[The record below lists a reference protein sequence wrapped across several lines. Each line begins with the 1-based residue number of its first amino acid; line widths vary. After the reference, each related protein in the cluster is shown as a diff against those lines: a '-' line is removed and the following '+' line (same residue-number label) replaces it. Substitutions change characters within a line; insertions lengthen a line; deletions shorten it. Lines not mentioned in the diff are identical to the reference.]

1 MSFLIFLFRSADDV
15 IVVETPY
22 SRVVYDGKTI
32 EIENTRLT
40 HSELKGL
47 CGNNNQDKRD
57 ETVNAQG
64 CFIKSYQ
71 TAALSF
77 RVQSRS
83 CSAMSQQQQQIQQQ
97 QQQIQQQQQQCK
109 TIKNQQQQQKMTVK
123 LAQLAQKESEEC
135 SQMKHALVKQGK
147 TICISQV
154 PVVECGNGCEARS
167 NIEKVVPFTC
177 LPANRPRVAKLYEE
191 KVRRGE
197 ILPELRNMDNA
208 FRSEMKVPSSC
219 AHPGH

>member
-1 MSFLIFLFRSADDV
+1 MLEYLILYIFLFRSADDV

-57 ETVNAQG
+57 ETVTAQG
-64 CFIKSYQ
+64 CSIKSSQ
-71 TAALSF
+71 AAALSF

-83 CSAMSQQQQQIQQQ
+83 CSALSQQQQQVQQ
-97 QQQIQQQQQQCK
+97 QQQQQQCK
-109 TIKNQQQQQKMTVK
+109 TIKANQQQQKKTVK
-123 LAQLAQKESEEC
+123 LAQIAQKESEEC

-219 AHPGH
+219 AHPGL